1 MMRDARSALPSGT
14 KPTVPRHLRPELGGI
29 GFGGAA
35 IGNLYSEVDDDV
47 AEAAVRFAFEQGI
60 RYFDTAPFYG
70 YGLSEERLG
79 NVLAGLA
86 DGEWRIS
93 TKVGRRISEGGGDQ
107 QADDGFAVQG
117 RCARF
122 DYSRDGVLR
131 SLESSLRRLRRQT
144 VDTLLVHDV
153 GRETHAEQHDVVLR
167 QVLDEALP
175 TLCELRSSGACR
187 AIGIGVNEIEVCLE
201 LLARADLDVILLAGR
216 YTLLEN
222 AAALDL
228 LAEAGRRGVE
238 VIIGGPYNSGLL
250 AAADRPGA
258 TYNYRTADASVLA
271 RAQRI
276 YEVCAA
282 HGVDVGA
289 AALQFPLAHPAVKSV
304 IIGMRT
310 TDEVQAAVARI
321 LTGIPPA
328 LWTALRVADLIHP
341 AALTP

>member
-1 MMRDARSALPSGT
+1 MIQEARSTLPGGSS
-14 KPTVPRHLRPELGGI
+14 PTLPRHLRPELGGI

-35 IGNLYSEVDDDV
+35 IGNLYTEVDDDV
-47 AEAAVRFAFEQGI
+47 AEAAVRFAYEQGI
-60 RYFDTAPFYG
+60 RYFDTAPLYG

-79 NVLAGLA
+79 KALAGLA
-86 DGEWRIS
+86 DKKLRIS
-93 TKVGRRISEGGGDQ
+93 TKVGRHISEAGGDQ
-107 QADDGFAVQG
+107 QADDGFAVPG

-131 SLESSLRRLRRQT
+131 SFESSLRRLRGQA

-153 GRETHAEQHDVVLR
+153 GRETHGERHDVVLR

-175 TLCELRSSGACR
+175 TLCELRRTGACR

-228 LAEAGRRGVE
+228 LAEAGRHGVE

-250 AAADRPGA
+250 AGADRPGA
-258 TYNYRTADASVLA
+258 TYNYRAAEAPVLA

-282 HGVDVGA
+282 YGVDVGA
-289 AALQFPLAHPAVKSV
+289 AALQFPLAHPAVKFV

-310 TDEVQAAVARI
+310 TDEVRMAVERI
-321 LTGIPPA
+321 LTGIPPT
-328 LWTALRVADLIHP
+328 LWAALRVAGLIHP

>member
-1 MMRDARSALPSGT
+1 MRDARYTSPGGPLPIT
-14 KPTVPRHLRPELGGI
+14 PHQLRPGLDRL

-35 IGNLYSEVDDDV
+35 IGNLYTEVDDDV
-47 AEAAVRFAFEQGI
+47 AEAAVRFAFEKGI
-60 RYFDTAPFYG
+60 HYFDTAPFYG

-79 NVLAGLA
+79 KALSGLTE
-86 DGEWRIS
+86 GEVRIS
-93 TKVGRRISEGGGDQ
+93 TKVGRRISEVEGDQ
-107 QADDGFAVQG
+107 RTNDGFAVPG

-153 GRETHAEQHDVVLR
+153 GRETHGVRHDLVLR

-175 TLCELRSSGACR
+175 TLCDLRSAGTCR
-187 AIGIGVNEIEVCLE
+187 AIGIGVNEIEVCVE
-201 LLARADLDVILLAGR
+201 LLTRADLDVILLAGR

-222 AAALDL
+222 ELALDL
-228 LAEAGRRGVE
+228 LAEAQQRGVDM
-238 VIIGGPYNSGLL
+238 IIGGPYNSGLL

-258 TYNYRTADASVLA
+258 TYNYRAVDDCVLA

-276 YEVCAA
+276 YDICAA
-282 HGVDVGA
+282 HEVDVGA

-310 TDEVQAAVARI
+310 TDEVRAALDRLLAD
-321 LTGIPPA
+321 IPPA
-328 LWTALRVADLIHP
+328 LWAALRGVGLIHP
-341 AALTP
+341 EATTP

>member
-1 MMRDARSALPSGT
+1 MREAPSTLAGGTSQAIARRVRT
-14 KPTVPRHLRPELGGI
+14 EFDRI

-47 AEAAVRFAFEQGI
+47 AEAAVHFAFEQGMG
-60 RYFDTAPFYG
+60 YFDTAPFYG

-79 NVLAGLA
+79 KALLGITNEEV
-86 DGEWRIS
+86 RIS
-93 TKVGRRISEGGGDQ
+93 TKVGRHISEAGAEP

-131 SLESSLRRLRRQT
+131 SLESSLRRLRRQA
-144 VDTLLVHDV
+144 VDTVLVHDV
-153 GRETHAEQHDVVLR
+153 GRETHGERHDVVLR

-175 TLCELRSSGACR
+175 TLCELRRTGACR
-187 AIGIGVNEIEVCLE
+187 AIGIGVNEIEVCVE
-201 LLARADLDVILLAGR
+201 LLARADLDVVLLAGR

-222 AAALDL
+222 AVALEL

-250 AAADRPGA
+250 ATAGRPGA
-258 TYNYRTADASVLA
+258 TYNYRAVDASVLA

-276 YEVCAA
+276 YDVCAA

-289 AALQFPLAHPAVKSV
+289 AALQFPLACAAVSSV
-304 IIGMRT
+304 IVGMRT
-310 TDEVQAAVARI
+310 PDEVRSAVERVQ
-321 LTGIPPA
+321 TEIPPA
-328 LWTALRVADLIHP
+328 LWTALRDAGLIDP
-341 AALTP
+341 GAPTP

>member
-1 MMRDARSALPSGT
+1 MHEARSTLSSGAS
-14 KPTVPRHLRPELGGI
+14 PVVAHQLRPELGGI

-35 IGNLYSEVDDDV
+35 IGNLYTEVDDEV
-47 AEAAVRFAFEQGI
+47 AEAAVRLAFEQGI

-79 NVLAGLA
+79 KALSGITH
-86 DGEWRIS
+86 GEVRIS
-93 TKVGRRISEGGGDQ
+93 TKVGRHVSEVGSGR

-131 SLESSLRRLRRQT
+131 SFESSLQRLRRQA

-153 GRETHAEQHDVVLR
+153 GRETHGERHDAVLR

-175 TLCELRSSGACR
+175 TLCELRRTGACR
-187 AIGIGVNEIEVCLE
+187 AIGIGVNEVEVCLE

-222 AAALDL
+222 TVALDL

-250 AAADRPGA
+250 ARADRPGV
-258 TYNYRTADASVLA
+258 TYNYRAADVSVLE

-276 YEVCAA
+276 YDVCAA

-289 AALQFPLAHPAVKSV
+289 AALQFPLAYPAVSCV
-304 IIGMRT
+304 IVGMRT
-310 TDEVQAAVARI
+310 TDEVRAAVGRM
-321 LTGIPPA
+321 LTNIPPA
-328 LWTALRVADLIHP
+328 LWAALRAADLIHTAAP
-341 AALTP
+341 AP

>member
-1 MMRDARSALPSGT
+1 MSEARST
-14 KPTVPRHLRPELGGI
+14 RPDLDGI

-35 IGNLYSEVDDDV
+35 IGNLYTAVDDDA
-47 AEAAVRFAFEQGI
+47 AEAAVRCAFEQGI

-79 NVLAGLA
+79 NALA
-86 DGEWRIS
+86 DLADREARIS
-93 TKVGRRISEGGGDQ
+93 TKVGRHISDASGEQ

-117 RCARF
+117 RCARY

-131 SLESSLRRLRRQT
+131 SLESSLRRLRRQA

-153 GRETHAEQHDVVLR
+153 GREKHGERHAVVLT
-167 QVLDEALP
+167 QVLDETLP
-175 TLCELRSSGACR
+175 TLSELRSSGACR
-187 AIGIGVNEIEVCLE
+187 AIGIGVNEIEVCVE

-222 AAALDL
+222 ALALDL

-258 TYNYRTADASVLA
+258 TYNYLAPEASVLE

-276 YEVCAA
+276 YDVCAA

-289 AALQFPLAHPAVKSV
+289 AALQFPLAHPAVRSV
-304 IIGMRT
+304 IIGMRS
-310 TDEVQAAVARI
+310 TDEVRVAVERI

-328 LWTALRVADLIHP
+328 LWAALRDAGLIHP
-341 AALTP
+341 AAPTP

>member
-1 MMRDARSALPSGT
+1 M
-14 KPTVPRHLRPELGGI
+14 HEI

-35 IGNLYSEVDDDV
+35 IGNLYTEVDEDV
-47 AEAAVRFAFEQGI
+47 AGAAVRFAYEQGI
-60 RYFDTAPFYG
+60 RSFDTAPFYG

-79 NVLAGLA
+79 KALSGLT
-86 DGEWRIS
+86 DGEVRIS
-93 TKVGRRISEGGGDQ
+93 TKVGRSISEAGSDP

-131 SLESSLRRLRRQT
+131 SLESSLRRLRRQA

-153 GRETHAEQHDVVLR
+153 GRETHGERHDVVLR

-175 TLCELRSSGACR
+175 TLCELRKSGACR
-187 AIGIGVNEIEVCLE
+187 AIGIGVNEIQVCLE

-228 LAEAGRRGVE
+228 LAEARLRGVE

-258 TYNYRTADASVLA
+258 TYNYRAADASVLA

-289 AALQFPLAHPAVKSV
+289 AALQFPLAHPAVRSV

-310 TDEVQAAVARI
+310 TDEVRAAGDRI
-321 LTGIPPA
+321 LTDIPPA
-328 LWTALRVADLIHP
+328 LWAALRSAGLIHP
-341 AALTP
+341 AAPTP

>member
-1 MMRDARSALPSGT
+1 MREDPSKPRSGT
-14 KPTVPRHLRPELGGI
+14 SPAIAPIVPPALGGI

-35 IGNLYSEVDDDV
+35 IGNLYTEVADEA

-60 RYFDTAPFYG
+60 RYFDTAPYYG
-70 YGLSEERLG
+70 YGLGEERIGRALSEFAEG
-79 NVLAGLA
+79 DV
-86 DGEWRIS
+86 RIS
-93 TKVGRRISEGGGDQ
+93 TKVGRLISEAGGGPQ
-107 QADDGFAVQG
+107 PDDGFAVPG

-131 SLESSLRRLRRQT
+131 SLESSLRRLRRQR
-144 VDTLLVHDV
+144 VDTVLVHDV
-153 GRETHAEQHDVVLR
+153 GRETHGERHDVVLR

-175 TLCELRSSGACR
+175 ALCDLRSTGGCR

-222 AAALDL
+222 GAALDL
-228 LAEAGRRGVE
+228 LAEARRRGVE

-258 TYNYRTADASVLA
+258 TYNYRAVDASVLA

-276 YEVCAA
+276 YDACAA

-310 TDEVQAAVARI
+310 TDEVRAACDRILARI
-321 LTGIPPA
+321 APA
-328 LWTALRVADLIHP
+328 LWGALQGAGVIHS
-341 AALTP
+341 AAPTP

>member
-1 MMRDARSALPSGT
+1 MREDPFTPPGSTLPT
-14 KPTVPRHLRPELGGI
+14 IPPAVPRELGDI

-35 IGNLYSEVDDDV
+35 IGNLYTEVDDEV
-47 AEAAVRFAFEQGI
+47 AEAAVRFAVEQGI
-60 RYFDTAPFYG
+60 RNFDTAPFYG

-79 NVLAGLA
+79 RALPELTY
-86 DGEWRIS
+86 GEVRIS
-93 TKVGRRISEGGGDQ
+93 TKVGRHISDAGGCP

-131 SLESSLRRLRRQT
+131 SLESSLRRLRRQR

-153 GRETHAEQHDVVLR
+153 GRETHGERHDVVLR

-175 TLCELRSSGACR
+175 TLCDLRSTGACR
-187 AIGIGVNEIEVCLE
+187 AIGIGVNEIEVCFE
-201 LLARADLDVILLAGR
+201 VLARADLDVILLAGR

-222 AAALDL
+222 GAALGL
-228 LAEAGRRGVE
+228 LDEARRRGVD

-250 AAADRPGA
+250 ASAHRPGT
-258 TYNYRTADASVLA
+258 TYNYRAVDSAVGA
-271 RAQRI
+271 RAQLI
-276 YEVCAA
+276 YDVCAA

-289 AALQFPLAHPAVKSV
+289 AALQFPLAHLAVKSV

-310 TDEVQAAVARI
+310 TDEVGAAVDRMRARI
-321 LTGIPPA
+321 
-328 LWTALRVADLIHP
+328 P
-341 AALTP
+341 AALWGALRGAGLIYPTAATP

>member
-1 MMRDARSALPSGT
+1 
-14 KPTVPRHLRPELGGI
+14 LRPELGGI

-35 IGNLYSEVDDDV
+35 IGNMYTEVDDDV

-60 RYFDTAPFYG
+60 RHFDTAPLYG

-79 NVLAGLA
+79 KALSGLTGA
-86 DGEWRIS
+86 EVRIS
-93 TKVGRRISEGGGDQ
+93 TKVGRHISETGGDS

-122 DYSRDGVLR
+122 DYSRDGVRR
-131 SLESSLRRLRRQT
+131 SLESSLRRLRRQA

-153 GRETHAEQHDVVLR
+153 GRKTHGERHDEVLR

-175 TLCELRSSGACR
+175 TLCDLRRTGACR
-187 AIGIGVNEIEVCLE
+187 AIGVGVNEIEVCVE

-228 LAEAGRRGVE
+228 LAEAGRRGVD

-250 AAADRPGA
+250 AATDRPGA
-258 TYNYRTADASVLA
+258 TYNYRAADASVLA

-276 YEVCAA
+276 YDVCAA

-289 AALQFPLAHPAVKSV
+289 AALQFPLAYPAVTSV

-310 TDEVQAAVARI
+310 TDEVRAAIERI

-328 LWTALRVADLIHP
+328 LWAALRSAGLIHP
-341 AALTP
+341 AAPTP